1 MDTIPHRTTSRATR
15 KASNRNTS
23 TPRLHDGG
31 TAAVLAVALA
41 ITTLS
46 LSPQPLEGQASVRL
60 LPQVGAYAPLSDLG
74 ELRENGQTRL
84 EAGRRA
90 STLAWGLGLEVGPAR
105 EGTSLRLH
113 LGYGTDGDIPV
124 GGLDCESCSA
134 RSTLL
139 TASAAAVLRPIP
151 RLVLVQPYFV
161 AGAGVK
167 RYDFRVRDMDSDR
180 WEELFRDQVRPM
192 VQAGVGT
199 EVSLLGLRTQWE
211 LNAFMSR
218 YRMGSSPEGASSHG
232 DGDLQTD
239 LFLTLSIPLGG

>member
-1 MDTIPHRTTSRATR
+1 MDTSLNHDVR
-15 KASNRNTS
+15 KVQ
-23 TPRLHDGG
+23 RLLVV
-31 TAAVLAVALA
+31 AALA
-41 ITTLS
+41 AIVLGPSTE
-46 LSPQPLEGQASVRL
+46 PLDAQTSIRL

-74 ELRENGQTRL
+74 ELRENGQTTL

-90 STLAWGLGLEVGPAR
+90 STLAWGLGLEVGPAQER
-105 EGTSLRLH
+105 TSLRLH

-151 RLVLVQPYFV
+151 RLVLVQPYFLM
-161 AGAGVK
+161 GAGVK

-192 VQAGVGT
+192 LQAGVGT
-199 EVSLLGLRTQWE
+199 ELSLLGLRTQWE

-218 YRMGSSPEGASSHG
+218 YRMGSSPQGASSHG

-239 LFLTLSIPLGG
+239 VFLTLSIPLGG

>member
-1 MDTIPHRTTSRATR
+1 MNAMYISLTHGVRRVQG
-15 KASNRNTS
+15 
-23 TPRLHDGG
+23 LLV
-31 TAAVLAVALA
+31 AAALLALILGPSA
-41 ITTLS
+41 
-46 LSPQPLEGQASVRL
+46 QPLDAQTSVRL
-60 LPQVGAYAPLSDLG
+60 LPQVGAYAPQSELG
-74 ELRENGQTRL
+74 ELRDNGQTML

-90 STLAWGLGLEVGPAR
+90 GSLAWGLALEVGPAR
-105 EGTSLRLH
+105 EGTSFRLQAA
-113 LGYGTDGDIPV
+113 YGTDGDIPV
-124 GGLDCESCSA
+124 GGLDCESCAA

-139 TASAAAVLRPIP
+139 TTSAAAVLRPIP
-151 RLVLVQPYFV
+151 RLILVQPYFLV
-161 AGAGVK
+161 GAGIK
-167 RYDFRVRDMDSDR
+167 RYDFRVRDMDTDR

-218 YRMGSSPEGASSHG
+218 YRLGQTPEGASSRG